1 MRRIGAFLV
10 LLLAAL
16 TVGEA
21 AADQP
26 RRIVSLAPAV
36 TETLFALGV
45 GSRVVGVS
53 DFCDYPA
60 EATRLPRVGSFLSP
74 SVEAVLA
81 LEPDLVIGNESPGN
95 RAPVEAMR
103 RAGLRVEIVTP
114 HLLGDLPVVTRKI
127 AAFAG
132 VPAAGE
138 ELVARMEGEMGA
150 VRERVAGAPR
160 RRTLMVVGQ
169 SPLVAVG
176 GGTYLGEMLV
186 EAGAIN
192 VAPAGGAWPRL
203 GIEYV
208 IAADPEVV
216 IDSSMGTEQSATP
229 EFWTRIG
236 SLTAVREGRV
246 YPFRSFHVL
255 RPGPRLPTAFADLAR
270 LIHPERWP

>member
-1 MRRIGAFLV
+1 
-10 LLLAAL
+10 
-16 TVGEA
+16 
-21 AADQP
+21 
-26 RRIVSLAPAV
+26 
-36 TETLFALGV
+36 
-45 GSRVVGVS
+45 
-53 DFCDYPA
+53 
-60 EATRLPRVGSFLSP
+60 
-74 SVEAVLA
+74 
-81 LEPDLVIGNESPGN
+81 
-95 RAPVEAMR
+95 
-103 RAGLRVEIVTP
+103 
-114 HLLGDLPVVTRKI
+114 
-127 AAFAG
+127 
-132 VPAAGE
+132 
-138 ELVARMEGEMGA
+138 
-150 VRERVAGAPR
+150 
-160 RRTLMVVGQ
+160 MVVGQ

-176 GGTYLGEMLV
+176 SGTYLGEMLV
-186 EAGAIN
+186 EAGATN